1 MKNWKN
7 VMEKHSNEITLLGIF
22 IILFVIFSV
31 ASPDK
36 FLTQTNLKTMMFQM
50 PEFGLMAIAMMIT
63 ILTGGINLSITN
75 GAALASIVAAFVLV
89 SPFAKGNQLLGV
101 VVALVVCMGIS
112 ILCGMANGVIIA
124 YIGVAPMLVT
134 LGTKTLFE
142 GIGLNLTK
150 GGSIS
155 GFVEQYSVLGNY
167 YFLGIPVPMVC
178 YAILIIICYFLIER
192 SAWGN
197 SIYMIGSNEVAARFS
212 GIKTKQCLMKV
223 YLLSGVLAGI
233 AGVFITSR
241 YNSAKVDYGSSY
253 MMQSVTAV
261 VLGGTSIAGGKGT
274 IAGTVIAVA
283 IIQILS
289 TGLNILGVNRY
300 IINIIT
306 GAILIG
312 VLVFRFAVH
321 RISDLKK
328 IKK

>member
-1 MKNWKN
+1 
-7 VMEKHSNEITLLGIF
+7 
-22 IILFVIFSV
+22 
-31 ASPDK
+31 
-36 FLTQTNLKTMMFQM
+36 
-50 PEFGLMAIAMMIT
+50 
-63 ILTGGINLSITN
+63 
-75 GAALASIVAAFVLV
+75 
-89 SPFAKGNQLLGV
+89 
-101 VVALVVCMGIS
+101 
-112 ILCGMANGVIIA
+112 
-124 YIGVAPMLVT
+124 
-134 LGTKTLFE
+134 
-142 GIGLNLTK
+142 
-150 GGSIS
+150 
-155 GFVEQYSVLGNY
+155 
-167 YFLGIPVPMVC
+167 
-178 YAILIIICYFLIER
+178 
-192 SAWGN
+192 
-197 SIYMIGSNEVAARFS
+197 
-212 GIKTKQCLMKV
+212 MKV

-321 RISDLKK
+321 RIGDLKK